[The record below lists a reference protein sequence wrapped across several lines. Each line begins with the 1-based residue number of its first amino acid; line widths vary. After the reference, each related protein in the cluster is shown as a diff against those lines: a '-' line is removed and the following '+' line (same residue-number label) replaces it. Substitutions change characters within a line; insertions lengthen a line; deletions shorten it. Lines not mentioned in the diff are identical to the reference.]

1 MPSVQERRKRRAGIR
16 GRLKPGARWQPSPP
30 APHQMSKLKPFAI
43 TIALALVAIAI
54 ASRVPF
60 IGALVYPPAK

>member
-1 MPSVQERRKRRAGIR
+1 
-16 GRLKPGARWQPSPP
+16 
-30 APHQMSKLKPFAI
+30 MSKLKPFAI